1 MQQRR
6 SIQGGAARPARAAIM
21 PVIVSILL
29 IIALVAANALSGN
42 RILPVQSLSADAPEV
57 YTTSES
63 FASGANITVDDA
75 AIRTQGGEDQ
85 VRRVV
90 KEFTNDREFSLVG
103 LTWTG
108 DRDVAAYVRALRADG
123 TWSEWFQM
131 DRLDP
136 PAGSDK
142 FGTEPIFVGRT
153 NRVQVSTG
161 NVDLLDGGRTDSA
174 ASTTANDIQA
184 VFLDGGA
191 GTAEGGIQPVADSYT
206 WGLSLIHI

>member
-63 FASGANITVDDA
+63 FASGANVTVDDA

-108 DRDVAAYVRALRADG
+108 DRDVAA
-123 TWSEWFQM
+123 M
-131 DRLDP
+131 IP
-136 PAGSDK
+136 
-142 FGTEPIFVGRT
+142 
-153 NRVQVSTG
+153 
-161 NVDLLDGGRTDSA
+161 
-174 ASTTANDIQA
+174 TTR
-184 VFLDGGA
+184 G
-191 GTAEGGIQPVADSYT
+191 
-206 WGLSLIHI
+206 